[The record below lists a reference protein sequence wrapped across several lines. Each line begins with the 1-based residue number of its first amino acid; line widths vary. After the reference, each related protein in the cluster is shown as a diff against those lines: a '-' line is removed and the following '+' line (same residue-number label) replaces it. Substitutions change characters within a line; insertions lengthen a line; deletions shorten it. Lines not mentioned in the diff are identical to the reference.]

1 MVSLL
6 NFENLF
12 SKTLNF
18 QTFYQFF
25 FSKSRFSSNF
35 VACTDHSHPHPHVQP
50 GQNIYQTQ
58 QQLQGPPQHAHYKQY
73 NPNASY
79 TENLPPPPIITTAA
93 AHPPQTI
100 SGNPNY
106 TQQQQIYIQ
115 QQQIYAQQ
123 QYQTLR
129 RKQAQAQAA
138 VQGQQIAQVQGQQMG
153 QPIYQPQQQQNPQ
166 HMQQQQQQMNLPP
179 PQIAQIPPQMQ
190 QQQYVVTSANYTPA
204 PPSATMAVVTSNNSI
219 YVQSTTIPT
228 QNMSTMESSI
238 YDRDKQIYKCST
250 LGRHVGK
257 YNEQRQNLVP
267 AVIPTVPQIP
277 KFNGQPQM
285 TATSTALNSQM
296 TANHSS
302 TLRPSIQNCPLPD
315 IPNNQT
321 SSFKSN
327 NEMIGNDLPQNR

>member
-1 MVSLL
+1 MNIL
-6 NFENLF
+6 
-12 SKTLNF
+12 
-18 QTFYQFF
+18 
-25 FSKSRFSSNF
+25 
-35 VACTDHSHPHPHVQP
+35 ACTDHSHPHPHVQP

-58 QQLQGPPQHAHYKQY
+58 QQLQGTTHAHYKQY
-73 NPNASY
+73 NPNVSF
-79 TENLPPPPIITTAA
+79 TDNLPPPPIITTAA
-93 AHPPQTI
+93 GHPPQTI

-115 QQQIYAQQ
+115 QQQLYAQQ

-129 RKQAQAQAA
+129 RKQAQAQA
-138 VQGQQIAQVQGQQMG
+138 QAQAQQMNQMPQQ
-153 QPIYQPQQQQNPQ
+153 QPIYQPQQQT
-166 HMQQQQQQMNLPP
+166 QQQQINPTAQQ
-179 PQIAQIPPQMQ
+179 QIAQMTMPQPQ
-190 QQQYVVTSANYTPA
+190 QAQVQQAQQQYIVTSANYTPA
-204 PPSATMAVVTSNNSI
+204 PPSATMAVVTANNAI
-219 YVQSTTIPT
+219 YVQSATHGSQNTT
-228 QNMSTMESSI
+228 TMDNSM

-285 TATSTALNSQM
+285 TATTTAPNNQM
-296 TANHSS
+296 TSNNSS

-321 SSFKSN
+321 STFKSN
-327 NEMIGNDLPQNR
+327 TDMIANDLPQNRYIKEDDDIHRNDYRNF